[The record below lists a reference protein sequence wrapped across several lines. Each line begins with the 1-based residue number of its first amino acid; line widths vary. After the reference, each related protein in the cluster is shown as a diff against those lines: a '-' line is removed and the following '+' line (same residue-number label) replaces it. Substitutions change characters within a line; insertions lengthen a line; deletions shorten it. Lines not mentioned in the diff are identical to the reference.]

1 MRICFVNTTDLIGG
15 AERCS
20 FDLHR
25 GLRGWGHQS
34 TLFVGRRLSDDP
46 DVLPCVYPFWDWM
59 PRAALHQHAGLTD
72 TTLLTPIRVSMLH
85 PAFRAAEVVNIHNM
99 HGAFWNFWTVPLL
112 SRRCPVVL
120 TLHDEWLYTGD
131 CAYTYDCE
139 RWREA
144 CGRCPQMTW
153 KIRPDLGGRDSTR
166 LNLWLKRAAMRR
178 TLASRAA
185 VVSPSKWLANRA
197 SQSELGRFPMH
208 VIPNGVRLDEF
219 RQLPRAEA
227 RARLGLDGG
236 GLYFLFLATNLDDP
250 RKGLPL
256 LERMLTRHGLPS
268 GATLL
273 LAGGRAGEIAAR
285 FPALPIRA
293 LGYLE
298 GSEQL
303 ANCYS
308 AADAT
313 LMLSSADNLPY
324 AAIEATAC
332 GCPLI
337 ALQIGGVGEVVE
349 NDVNGILLPPDA
361 GAEQLADAMALFA
374 SLSEERRAE
383 FGAAGRRLA
392 LREFGYETFLSR
404 YEELFRHMTERGRT

>member
-1 MRICFVNTTDLIGG
+1 MKICFVNTTDLIGG

-20 FDLHR
+20 FDLHLGMRVR
-25 GLRGWGHQS
+25 GHRSNLI
-34 TLFVGRRLSDDP
+34 VGRRLSDDP

-59 PRAALHQHAGLTD
+59 PRAALHQHIGLTD
-72 TTLLTPIRVSMLH
+72 TSLLTPLRVSMLH
-85 PAFRAAEVVNIHNM
+85 PAFREASLVNIHNM

-112 SRRCPVVL
+112 SRRCPVAL

-139 RWREA
+139 RWRDS
-144 CGRCPQMTW
+144 CGHCPQMAW
-153 KIRPDLGGRDSTR
+153 KVRPDLGGRDCTR

-178 TLASRAA
+178 ARASRVAI
-185 VVSPSKWLANRA
+185 VSPSKWLANRA

-219 RQLPRAEA
+219 RQRPRAEA
-227 RARLGLDGG
+227 RARMDLAAGG
-236 GLYFLFLATNLDDP
+236 FYFLFLATNLEDP

-256 LERMLTRHGLPS
+256 LERMLNRHGLPP

-273 LAGGRAGEIAAR
+273 LAGRSSAEIAAR

-298 GSEQL
+298 GSQQL
-303 ANCYS
+303 ADCYS

-313 LMLSSADNLPY
+313 LMLSRADNLPY
-324 AAIEATAC
+324 AAIEASAC

-337 ALQIGGVGEVVE
+337 ALQNGGVGEVVE
-349 NDVNGILLPPDA
+349 NNVNGILLPPNA
-361 GAEQLADAMALFA
+361 GEEQLAQALALFA
-374 SLSEERRAE
+374 SMSEERRAE

-392 LREFGYETFLSR
+392 LQEFGYETFLTR
-404 YEELFRHMTERGRT
+404 YEELFRHMTERARG